1 MSIYIMKP
9 KVVDLGSL
17 ERGNAFRLVNEGV
30 PYVVVSPLDPMAV
43 GEVVKLI
50 KEDTQAIDAVLVVG
64 LQWGELQAMDKE
76 TQVVRIQIGVQI
88 QDVIGTEVVDI
99 KP

>member
-1 MSIYIMKP
+1 MSIYVMKQ
-9 KVVDLGSL
+9 KIVDIGSL
-17 ERGNAFRLVNEGV
+17 ERGSAFRLVDENV

-50 KEDTQAIDAVLVVG
+50 KEDSQAIDAVLVIG

-88 QDVIGTEVVDI
+88 QDVIGTEIVDV
-99 KP
+99 